1 MREWPQAIRAPS
13 ARVGH
18 QALSLASQATS
29 GPRSRT
35 RLCTPRW
42 RVGLGSPA
50 AIFQRLWIA
59 SRADELTY
67 CTNHGDRRLGRFRE
81 AAGPLAVVFQA
92 APQIVMTN
100 AGSRSKTLPRC
111 RKNCAQTRRI
121 RQDQPLQLP
130 FIVNRQY
137 DSHGLAAARDDHRAA
152 LRGPEVGAETSLD
165 VGHRSDFR
173 SGISSL
179 PMRRHQPR
187 ALSNCLTHIELAGIL
202 ACPWMV
208 LRARRDAG
216 NSVAAP
222 DSAYHSLL
230 AGPLSAKSASPQR

>member
-1 MREWPQAIRAPS
+1 MAAGDPSPIREGGAPGSFARFASNQWTTVPNQIVYPTLARGARIACGDFPAPLDRQPGGRAN
-13 ARVGH
+13 
-18 QALSLASQATS
+18 
-29 GPRSRT
+29 
-35 RLCTPRW
+35 
-42 RVGLGSPA
+42 
-50 AIFQRLWIA
+50 
-59 SRADELTY
+59 LTY